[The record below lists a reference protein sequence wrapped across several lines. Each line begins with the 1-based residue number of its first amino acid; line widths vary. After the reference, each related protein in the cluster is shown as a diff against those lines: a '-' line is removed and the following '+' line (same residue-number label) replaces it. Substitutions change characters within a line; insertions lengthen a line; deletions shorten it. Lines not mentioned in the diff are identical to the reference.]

1 MGRSIGLAV
10 LLAAGLLCGSLA
22 PVCAAGVTRHEGAK
36 VKVGNGSAY
45 TWLLDD
51 GLGNP
56 LAIGISVTDA
66 ALAGLPATDAEYL
79 LPLPR
84 QAQATPFKHVV
95 LNWNAHGHIP
105 PGIYDV
111 PHFDFHFY
119 IITSAERA
127 LITGTGE
134 DLARAMRMPATGAI
148 PQGYIGPEG
157 TFEPHMGWHWIDP
170 TSPEFHGQPFT
181 QTFIYGFYN
190 GQMAFIEPM
199 ATTAYLATH
208 PFVSRALALPTLY
221 PITGYYPTGY
231 AISYD
236 ARRTETSLSLW
247 GLTKR

>member
-1 MGRSIGLAV
+1 MGRPIGFAV
-10 LLAAGLLCGSLA
+10 LLAAGILLGSLA
-22 PVCAAGVTRHEGAK
+22 PVRAAGIIRHEGAK
-36 VKVGNGSAY
+36 VNVGNGSAY

-56 LAIGISVTDA
+56 LAIGISITDT
-66 ALAGLPATDAEYL
+66 ALVNLPATDAEYL

-84 QAQATPFKHVV
+84 QAQSTAFKHVV

-119 IITSAERA
+119 IITPQQRA
-127 LITGTGE
+127 QITGTGE
-134 DLARAMRMPATGAI
+134 DQARAMRAPAPGAI
-148 PQGYIGPEG
+148 PPGYIGPEG
-157 TFEPHMGWHWIDP
+157 TFEPHMGWHWVDP

-199 ATTAYLATH
+199 VTTAFLATH
-208 PFVSRALALPTLY
+208 PFVSRTIALPTVY
-221 PITGYYPTGY
+221 PTSGYYPTGY

-236 ARRTETSLSLW
+236 QQRKESVVSLW
-247 GLTKR
+247 GLTPR